1 MIADIHLIYN
11 PLIGSQLSN
20 YNYVYEQIR
29 RSEKSLIGMHSFILW
44 DSQFQSLRLY
54 LNLYSMIHAYAYTDS
69 KHPATLMPIESKYY
83 TSDANGNQDSI
94 PNIERR
100 MCWDED
106 NRLMALS
113 DNASWILTLTPLLMF
128 TNGEALFMPKNERGV
143 PLLL

>member
-69 KHPATLMPIESKYY
+69 KHPATPMLIESKYY

-113 DNASWILTLTPLLMF
+113 DNAS
-128 TNGEALFMPKNERGV
+128 
-143 PLLL
+143 